1 MSLADKLFLKYLD
14 LNVFLFLSGCKNVL
28 LSDFN
33 FQEKRMSPIIIKT
46 IQFFLSLSILIV
58 LHELGHFIPA
68 KYFKTRVEKFYL
80 FFDVKFALFKK
91 KIGETEYGIGW
102 LPLGGYVK
110 ISGMI
115 DESMDKEAMAEE
127 PKEWEFRSKPAWQR
141 LIIMLGGV
149 TVNFVLAVII
159 FIGLAFTY
167 GEQYISND
175 GLKDGVWVTDTN
187 LGDALGIK
195 TGDRFVAIDGKEVE
209 NLQTIP
215 YELVYGEKFT
225 IERDGNKI
233 EKKVPV
239 DFIETISANKEN
251 ARFISQRSPF
261 IINSVPKNSPNSTT
275 GFEKGDALIEIE
287 GTAVE
292 YLDQVSPYLEE
303 NKGKTVNLVVK
314 RNGTN
319 VPLQAKI
326 SDEGK
331 LGVTLGFDT
340 MEEYAE
346 KGYFKVETLN
356 YTFLESIP
364 AGWNKGVKTLTDY
377 IKGMKKIFNPDT
389 GAYKEVGGFAAI
401 GGMFPDTWN
410 WPAFWAT
417 TAFISI
423 ILAFMNILPIP
434 ALDGGHVMFL
444 LYEMVTGRK
453 PSDKFL
459 EYAQI
464 TGFFILIALLLFANG
479 NDLYKWLFK

>member
-1 MSLADKLFLKYLD
+1 
-14 LNVFLFLSGCKNVL
+14 
-28 LSDFN
+28 
-33 FQEKRMSPIIIKT
+33 MSPIIIKT

-80 FFDVKFALFKK
+80 FFDVKFSLFKK

-149 TVNFVLAVII
+149 TVNFILAVVI
-159 FIGLAFTY
+159 FIGLAYAY
-167 GEQYISND
+167 GETYIAND
-175 GLKDGVWVTDTN
+175 SLKDGVWITDTT
-187 LGDALGIK
+187 LGDALGIQ
-195 TGDRFVAIDGKEVE
+195 TGDKVLAVDGKEIESLYSIMPEV
-209 NLQTIP
+209 
-215 YELVYGEKFT
+215 VYGEKIT
-225 IERDGNKI
+225 LERDGNKI
-233 EKKVPV
+233 EKDIPV
-239 DFIETISANKEN
+239 DFIETISDNREN
-251 ARFISQRSPF
+251 ARFISYRNPFVVRS
-261 IINSVPKNSPNSTT
+261 ISEDSPNKDS
-275 GFEKGDALIEIE
+275 GFQEGDAVVKIA
-287 GTAVE
+287 GTPVE
-292 YLDQVSPYLEE
+292 FQDQVIPVLAA
-303 NKGKTVNLVVK
+303 NKGK
-314 RNGTN
+314 N
-319 VPLQAKI
+319 VPVEVMREGNKVSLNAKV

-331 LGVTLGFDT
+331 FGIYAGFNSR
-340 MEEYAE
+340 EEYEE
-346 KGYFKVETLN
+346 KGYFKIETLN

-444 LYEMVTGRK
+444 LYEMITGRK

-459 EYAQI
+459 EYAQV

-479 NDLYKWLFK
+479 NDIYKLIFK